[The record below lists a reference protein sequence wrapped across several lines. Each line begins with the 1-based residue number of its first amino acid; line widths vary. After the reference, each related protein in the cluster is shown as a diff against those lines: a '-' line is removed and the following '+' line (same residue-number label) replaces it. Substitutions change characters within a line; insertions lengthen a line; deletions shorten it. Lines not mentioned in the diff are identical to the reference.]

1 MVYRP
6 YNRVVQPVPPS
17 ELGAP
22 AYETFFELREQP
34 FAISTDPRFLFLG
47 AAHRRAFEELLTGL
61 RRREGLL
68 LLTGDTGT
76 GKTTLCR
83 AVLEGLGPR
92 TFSALILNPHMT
104 ADEVLRVMLRDFG
117 LVSRD
122 EIRKGTFSRADT
134 PQLLDTLEGFLRSL
148 VPLESYAVVVIDEAQ
163 SLKPDVLNQV
173 RMLGSY
179 EEGGHRLL
187 QIVLC
192 GQPQLVETLQRED
205 LRSLNERI
213 TRRTSLEPLPP
224 EEVRTYVEH
233 RLSVAGR
240 PGAVTFEPAALTLV
254 ASLSRGLPLRV
265 NLLCDR
271 ALEAARGAQTNV
283 ITPDLVKRAARA
295 VAGTSPGSEVKLEP
309 ASVATVEESTPDVGA
324 PIDLAPSRPVWRR
337 PLVFGPALAVVL
349 AAGLYALYGWR
360 ISRADPGVPS
370 LPPPARILAV
380 PAGPRAMP
388 SDAEIKELMNASAG
402 SGSGSGQLPDN
413 RD

>member
-1 MVYRP
+1 VVYRP

-83 AVLEGLGPR
+83 AVLEGLGAR

-117 LVSRD
+117 LVSRE

-148 VPLESYAVVVIDEAQ
+148 VPLQSYAVVIIDEAQ
-163 SLKPDVLNQV
+163 SLKPDVLNRV

-179 EEGGHRLL
+179 EQDGHRLL

-192 GQPQLVETLQRED
+192 GQPQLLETLQRED

-224 EEVRTYVEH
+224 DEVRTYVEH

-271 ALEAARGAQTNV
+271 ALEAARAAQTNV
-283 ITPDLVKRAARA
+283 ITPELVKRAARA
-295 VAGTSPGSEVKLEP
+295 VAGSSPVQDAKSEP
-309 ASVATVEESTPDVGA
+309 ASVATIEESTPELPAEIDVTTPR
-324 PIDLAPSRPVWRR
+324 PIWRR
-337 PLVFGPALAVVL
+337 PLVLGPVLAIVL
-349 AAGLYALYGWR
+349 AASAYAFYGWTAT
-360 ISRADPGVPS
+360 RADPGVPA
-370 LPPPARILAV
+370 LPSTPARLLAPPAK
-380 PAGPRAMP
+380 PRAMP
-388 SDAEIKELMNASAG
+388 TDAELKELMSAG

-413 RD
+413 RE

>member
-1 MVYRP
+1 MYRP

-22 AYETFFELREQP
+22 AYEAFFELREQP

-47 AAHRRAFEELLTGL
+47 ASHRRAFEELLTGL

-83 AVLEGLGPR
+83 AVLEALGAR

-104 ADEVLRVMLRDFG
+104 ADEVLRVILRDFG

-122 EIRKGTFSRADT
+122 EIRKGTFARADT

-163 SLKPDVLNQV
+163 SLKADVLNQI
-173 RMLGSY
+173 RMLGAY
-179 EEGGHRLL
+179 EQDGHRLL

-192 GQPQLVETLQRED
+192 GQPQLLETLQRDE

-213 TRRTSLEPLPP
+213 TRRTALEPLPP

-254 ASLSRGLPLRV
+254 ANLSRGLPLRV

-271 ALEAARGAQTNV
+271 ALEAGRAAQTNV

-295 VAGTSPGSEVKLEP
+295 VAGSTPELGRVEP
-309 ASVATVEESTPDVGA
+309 ATYAMMDASDATTTDVDDVATP
-324 PIDLAPSRPVWRR
+324 RPLWRR
-337 PLVFGPALAVVL
+337 PLIVGPALAIVV
-349 AAGLYALYGWR
+349 AAGVYAIYGWR
-360 ISRADPGVPS
+360 VSSADPRVPA
-370 LPPPARILAV
+370 LPPTPAKILAA
-380 PAGPRAMP
+380 PAGPRP
-388 SDAEIKELMNASAG
+388 VPTDAELKELMGASAG
-402 SGSGSGQLPDN
+402 SGSGSDQLPHN

>member
-1 MVYRP
+1 
-6 YNRVVQPVPPS
+6 VQPVPPS

-22 AYETFFELREQP
+22 AYEEFFELREQP

-83 AVLEGLGPR
+83 AVLEALGAR
-92 TFSALILNPHMT
+92 TFSALILNPQMT

-122 EIRKGTFSRADT
+122 EIRRGTFSRADT

-148 VPLESYAVVVIDEAQ
+148 VPLQSYAVVVIDEAQ
-163 SLKPDVLNQV
+163 SLKPDVLTQI

-179 EEGGHRLL
+179 EQDGHRLL
-187 QIVLC
+187 QVVLC
-192 GQPQLVETLQRED
+192 GQPQLLETLQREE

-213 TRRTSLEPLPP
+213 TRRTALEPLPP

-240 PGAVTFEPAALTLV
+240 PGAVTFQPAALTLV
-254 ASLSRGLPLRV
+254 ANLSRGLPLRV

-271 ALEAARGAQTNV
+271 ALEAARAAQTNV
-283 ITPDLVKRAARA
+283 ITPELVKRAARA
-295 VAGTSPGSEVKLEP
+295 VAGSAPEPGTKMEP
-309 ASVATVEESTPDVGA
+309 ASFATIEEAADTTPADVDVAT
-324 PIDLAPSRPVWRR
+324 PSPLWRR
-337 PLVFGPALAVVL
+337 PLILGPALAIVL
-349 AAGLYALYGWR
+349 AAGAYAFYGWKV
-360 ISRADPGVPS
+360 STADPGVPS
-370 LPPPARILAV
+370 LPPPPARILAAPAV
-380 PAGPRAMP
+380 PRPLP
-388 SDAEIKELMNASAG
+388 TEAELKELMGASAG
-402 SGSGSGQLPDN
+402 SGSGSDQFPDN
-413 RD
+413 RH

>member
-1 MVYRP
+1 M
-6 YNRVVQPVPPS
+6 QPVPPS

-47 AAHRRAFEELLTGL
+47 ASHRRAFEELLTGL

-83 AVLEGLGPR
+83 AVLEALGAR

-179 EEGGHRLL
+179 EQDGHRLL

-192 GQPQLVETLQRED
+192 GQPQLLETLQRDE

-213 TRRTSLEPLPP
+213 TRRTALEPLPAD
-224 EEVRTYVEH
+224 EVRTYVEH

-240 PGAVTFEPAALTLV
+240 PGAVTFEPAALALV
-254 ASLSRGLPLRV
+254 ANLSRGLPLRV

-271 ALEAARGAQTNV
+271 ALEAARGAQTSV
-283 ITPDLVKRAARA
+283 ITPELVKRAARA
-295 VAGTSPGSEVKLEP
+295 VAGTSADTGPKTEP
-309 ASVATVEESTPDVGA
+309 AAITAAEESPDISMADVDVA
-324 PIDLAPSRPVWRR
+324 MPRPLWRR
-337 PLVFGPALAVVL
+337 PLVLGPALAIVL
-349 AAGLYALYGWR
+349 AAGAYLFYGWKV
-360 ISRADPGVPS
+360 STADPGVPS
-370 LPPPARILAV
+370 LPPAPARILAA
-380 PAGPRAMP
+380 PAGPRPMP
-388 SDAEIKELMNASAG
+388 TEAELKELMDARAG
-402 SGSGSGQLPDN
+402 SGSGSDQLPDN
-413 RD
+413 RH